1 MQLKNA
7 TLTEQLSIA
16 VGILAFIASI
26 IIGLAPLWGF
36 VALGQ
41 QLSGSLLVV
50 SGAINLY
57 FLGNTVKKI
66 TERNSDETKTK

>member
-1 MQLKNA
+1 MKLNA

-16 VGILAFIASI
+16 VGLLAFLATI

-36 VALGQ
+36 QALGQ
-41 QLSGSLLVV
+41 QLSGSLLVF

-66 TERNSDETKTK
+66 QDRKNDEKDTK

>member
-1 MQLKNA
+1 MKVNA
-7 TLTEQLSIA
+7 TLTEQLSIG
-16 VGILAFIASI
+16 VGVLAFLATI

-41 QLSGSLLVV
+41 QLSGSLLVL

-66 TERNSDETKTK
+66 QDRNSDEESTK

>member
-1 MQLKNA
+1 MNLKNA

-16 VGILAFIASI
+16 VGVLAFIATI

-57 FLGNTVKKI
+57 FLGNTAKKI
-66 TERNSDETKTK
+66 QERSNETKTK

>member
-1 MQLKNA
+1 MKLNA

-16 VGILAFIASI
+16 VGIIGFLATI

-36 VALGQ
+36 VEVGK
-41 QLSGSLLVV
+41 QLSGSLLVF

-66 TERNSDETKTK
+66 QQRNKDETNSK